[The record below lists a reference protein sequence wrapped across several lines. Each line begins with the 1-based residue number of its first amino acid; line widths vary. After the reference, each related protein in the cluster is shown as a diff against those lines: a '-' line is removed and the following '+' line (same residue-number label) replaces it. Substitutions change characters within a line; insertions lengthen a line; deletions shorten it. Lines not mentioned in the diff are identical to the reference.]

1 MERRGTP
8 LDLAFFLRMLELQ
21 LTLFLLIAVGIIIK
35 KAHVVTAERQGV
47 LSDIIINV
55 TLPCNTV
62 HAFLGELTISADF
75 LKNCAL
81 AVILSALI
89 QLVAIFG
96 SPWLFRRW
104 PRERRN
110 VLSFGIICSNSSFIG
125 MPMAQSLY
133 GSLGVLYT
141 SIFQIPVR
149 FTMWS
154 SGLALFTNVSKKDA
168 VAKLIRHP
176 CIVAIFVG
184 FTLMLLPVKPP
195 ALFTDTVDMISQ
207 CTVPMSMITIGCI
220 LADANV
226 KTLFSPAVLFHT
238 LLRLVLFPLGVY
250 LVLLP
255 FPMDHTLRAICV
267 IMTAMPVGST
277 TSLLAEKYHCDALFA
292 TQLTFVSTFLSIITI
307 PAWALVL
314 GG

>member
-1 MERRGTP
+1 
-8 LDLAFFLRMLELQ
+8 MLELQ
-21 LTLFLLIAVGIIIK
+21 LTLFLLIAVGFLIK
-35 KAHVVTAERQGV
+35 KTRVITAERQGV
-47 LSDIIINV
+47 LSDLIINV
-55 TLPCNTV
+55 ILPCNII

-81 AVILSALI
+81 AVGLSTVI

-96 SPWLFRRW
+96 SPLLFRRW
-104 PRERRN
+104 PRERRS

-125 MPMAQSLY
+125 LPMAQSLY

-154 SGLALFTNVSKKDA
+154 SGLALFTDVSKKDA
-168 VAKLIRHP
+168 VVKLARHP
-176 CIVAIFVG
+176 CIVSIFVG
-184 FTLMLLPVKPP
+184 FVLMLLPVEPP
-195 ALFTDTVDMISQ
+195 VLFTDTVGMISQ

-220 LADANV
+220 LADAEV
-226 KTLFSPAVLFHT
+226 RTLFTPAIWLHA
-238 LLRLVLFPLGVY
+238 LLRLVLFPLAVY

-307 PAWALVL
+307 PVWGLIL
-314 GG
+314 GT